1 LILLDLQ
8 LTGCGGSSG
17 GQDAGK
23 SNAQAKPPAPI
34 IPARTKSPASTVK
47 PKEISIDNFTY
58 NPPRLTVPVGTKVT
72 WINQDDV
79 PHTVTSSAKPRRF
92 TSGALDTDDRYSHVF
107 TKRGTY
113 DYFCAVHRHMTGQI
127 IVK

>member
-1 LILLDLQ
+1 MRYHARRIVPFLLLILLDLQ
-8 LTGCGGSSG
+8 LVGCGGNSG
-17 GQDAGK
+17 GQDAEQPT
-23 SNAQAKPPAPI
+23 AQANPPADHGNPPAPI
-34 IPARTKSPASTVK
+34 ISARTKAPAPRAK

-92 TSGALDTDDRYSHVF
+92 A
-107 TKRGTY
+107 
-113 DYFCAVHRHMTGQI
+113 GQI
-127 IVK
+127 